1 MKKSSATEKLAS
13 QKCKIDSAKHILG
26 SMPNVSNQIWSN
38 VWIKKDILVRTNII
52 KSKISKYSSMMLMI
66 TKNPRENLFW
76 LNKVSSNRNFLRIK
90 NKIIHACCRA
100 WAYHRDYRIL
110 QESIESKKAK
120 NKNSN
125 EIILLYILM
134 V

>member
-1 MKKSSATEKLAS
+1 
-13 QKCKIDSAKHILG
+13 
-26 SMPNVSNQIWSN
+26 
-38 VWIKKDILVRTNII
+38 
-52 KSKISKYSSMMLMI
+52 MI

-90 NKIIHACCRA
+90 NKIIHACCRV

-110 QESIESKKAK
+110 QESIESKNAR

-125 EIILLYILM
+125 EIILNVSYNPKLLGGLILEYNSLSIDASILNEFSLFFSE